1 MKMGVMPLSLSTTG
15 EHRHRVSS
23 VTSSDSR
30 VQACVPVGLDSVRE
44 QGSNAARAQQLS
56 VLEVG

>member
-1 MKMGVMPLSLSTTG
+1 MKMGVMLLSQSTTG
-15 EHRHRVSS
+15 EHRRRVSS

-30 VQACVPVGLDSVRE
+30 VQACMPVGLDLVRE
-44 QGSNAARAQQLS
+44 QGSNPARAQQLS